1 MAEKR
6 YYWLRLYDDFFGS
19 KRIKIL
25 RRMAGGDTY
34 TIIYLKMQLLAMK
47 TDGVLKF
54 NGLLADFAEELA
66 VDIDEEAQNVKVT
79 LAYLLSCGLAE
90 TDDNVSFFFP
100 YAVANTGSETA
111 STQRW
116 REWKNRKALES
127 NTTPTLPQQNANV
140 EIEKEIERDTRD
152 RDRVNYQEV
161 VKLYNETC
169 VSLPAVH
176 SLSDARKK
184 SIKARLSTYSVDDF
198 STLFK
203 KAEAS
208 SFLKGKNNRNWQA
221 NFDWLIKDG
230 NMAKVLDGNYD
241 DKRGNN
247 SVITAVT
254 KDDVSKQSEFYGFD
268 DEELQKRMD
277 ETLAKIRGQK

>member
-6 YYWLRLYDDFFGS
+6 YYWLKLYDDFFGS
-19 KRIKIL
+19 LRIKKL
-25 RRMAGGDTY
+25 RKLAGGDTY
-34 TIIYLKMQLLAMK
+34 TIIYLKMQLKAMK
-47 TDGVLKF
+47 TDGVLRW
-54 NGLLADFAEELA
+54 NGIEDDFASELA
-66 VDIDEEAQNVKVT
+66 LDIDEDAENVKVVI
-79 LAYLLSCGLAE
+79 AYLLSCGLAE
-90 TDDNVSFFFP
+90 TDDNVSYFFP
-100 YAVANTGSETA
+100 YAVENTGSEGA
-111 STQRW
+111 SAQRVRDFRNRQALQSNGGVTQA
-116 REWKNRKALES
+116 K
-127 NTTPTLPQQNANV
+127 QICHG
-140 EIEKEIERDTRD
+140 EIEKEIEIDIRD
-152 RDRVNYQEV
+152 RDRVDYQEI

-184 SIKARLSTYSVDDF
+184 SIKDRLSTYSVDDF

-241 DKRGNN
+241 DKSAAKIPESADGQIDR
-247 SVITAVT
+247 
-254 KDDVSKQSEFYGFD
+254 YGFD
-268 DEELQKRMD
+268 LEAFMNGGR
-277 ETLAKIRGQK
+277 A